1 MVVQGNKKD
10 KVKVKDTLPRSMKM
24 KSLNNNNIT
33 FGVLSTQLD
42 KTIPFDDKGY
52 ELIMYLTNK
61 TDDMKNDVHIKLW
74 EGNKPDYIYQ
84 ALYYDNSEP
93 INTSITGIINELFYN
108 SVNDYNFSYY
118 DIRRIFIVGVDE
130 NIFNTF
136 SFGTLAYNLSQ
147 NFVQKGRP
155 NSVVNPTYR
164 QDGFYSFDFKTK
176 LLSISK
182 DNNNVNNPQV
192 NGWEQ
197 IGQNEFYLYVKKI
210 SLGGLTP
217 GSKLYDLSV
226 RGRR

>member
-10 KVKVKDTLPRSMKM
+10 KGVPRSMKM

-52 ELIMYLTNK
+52 ELTMYLTNK

-74 EGNKPDYIYQ
+74 EGNKPDYNYQ

-136 SFGTLAYNLSQ
+136 SFSFGTLAYNLSQ
-147 NFVQKGRP
+147 YFVQKGRP

-164 QDGFYSFDFKTK
+164 QDGLYYFDFKTK

-182 DNNNVNNPQV
+182 DNNVNNPQV

-197 IGQNEFYLYVKKI
+197 IGENEFYLYVKKI

-217 GSKLYDLSV
+217 GPGSKLYDLSV
-226 RGRR
+226 RVRR

>member
-1 MVVQGNKKD
+1 MGV
-10 KVKVKDTLPRSMKM
+10 PRSMKM
-24 KSLNNNNIT
+24 KSLNNNNT
-33 FGVLSTQLD
+33 TLGTLSTKINYDLRD
-42 KTIPFDDKGY
+42 YNGFELTIY
-52 ELIMYLTNK
+52 LINK
-61 TDDMKNDVHIKLW
+61 TDDMNDDVHIKLW

-93 INTSITGIINELFYN
+93 INTSITGIINELFDK

-136 SFGTLAYNLSQ
+136 SFGTLAYKLSQ

-182 DNNNVNNPQV
+182 DNNPNNPQV

-197 IGQNEFYLYVKKI
+197 KGQNEFYLYVKKI
-210 SLGGLTP
+210 SVGGLTS
-217 GSKLYDLSV
+217 GSTLFEYNV
-226 RGRR
+226 RGR